1 MSLQNKNT
9 YTTTVEMRCQYV
21 NHLVCNCDCS
31 LKPKI
36 SAITGNALQQAMHSK
51 SQIEAELHTPG
62 RGCVVTAG

>member
-31 LKPKI
+31 LKPKTT
-36 SAITGNALQQAMHSK
+36 AITENALLAMHSK
-51 SQIEAELHTPG
+51 SQIEAELHTPEG
-62 RGCVVTAG
+62 GV